1 MKFKSTTRI
10 YIDMDGV
17 LADFEKAAD
26 LHGLDPKEF
35 KMLPGA
41 YRHLEWMPGAENA
54 LEYLIANGANVW
66 IAT

>member
-17 LADFEKAAD
+17 LADFEKAAE

-35 KMLPGA
+35 KMLAGA
-41 YRHLEWMPGAENA
+41 YRHLEWMPGA
-54 LEYLIANGANVW
+54 
-66 IAT
+66 